1 MKQWIGDRSMIKW
14 SFKMRALLSQI
25 SGKQKFEKS
34 QGDCL
39 WEMDGGVCEIQDRI
53 YVMDMGRFIC

>member
-1 MKQWIGDRSMIKW
+1 
-14 SFKMRALLSQI
+14 MRALLSQI